1 MTVHPPHINAP
12 HAPHAPGGV
21 HPPGGGSHPPH
32 APGGSHPP
40 VSGSHPPPAGGSHPP
55 GSGSPHSPPAGG
67 GGSSLLLGGGLGL
80 LGVGGAFLPGLIN
93 AGRDVGLA
101 GIAGNVIED
110 VAQTVMDGLSNIIG
124 DIGSNPM
131 ALGAIVA
138 SVAVVAYMGMKK

>member
-55 GSGSPHSPPAGG
+55 GSGSPHSPPG
-67 GGSSLLLGGGLGL
+67 GGSNSLLLGGGLGL